1 MLHYFIL
8 LKRLFSLFILCLLT
22 SQVSANVLLGG
33 TRIIYNESDKEVT
46 IRLSNT
52 DANDSLVQVWFDSND
67 PKSTPETGTAPFIAT
82 PPIFRLDKNK
92 SQTLRIIFVQ
102 DPIARDKESVFWLNV
117 LDIPPAPPQ
126 SVDDTNYMQIAIR
139 SRIKLFYRPTGL
151 VGTPKEAGK
160 QVTWALA
167 QTPSGIVLRANNDS
181 DYNVSL
187 GKVTAHI
194 GDKEQ
199 NIDASMLSPK
209 SSSDFA
215 MSKLSNVP
223 DGVIKIDYE
232 SINDYGGKDSHQYSI
247 VR

>member
-1 MLHYFIL
+1 MLHYFIS
-8 LKRLFSLFILCLLT
+8 LKRLLSLFILCVLA

-33 TRIIYNESDKEVT
+33 TRVIYNESDKEVT
-46 IRLSNT
+46 IRLTNT

-102 DPIARDKESVFWLNV
+102 EPIASDKESVFWLNV

-151 VGTPKEAGK
+151 VGSPKEAGQ
-160 QVTWALA
+160 QVTWALV
-167 QTPSGIVLRANNDS
+167 QTPSGVVLRATNDS
-181 DYNVSL
+181 AYNVSL
-187 GKVTAHI
+187 GKVTANI
-194 GDKEQ
+194 GGTEQ
-199 NIDASMLSPK
+199 SIDASMLSPK

-215 MSKLSNVP
+215 MNKLSNIPNDIV
-223 DGVIKIDYE
+223 KIDYE

-247 VR
+247 TR